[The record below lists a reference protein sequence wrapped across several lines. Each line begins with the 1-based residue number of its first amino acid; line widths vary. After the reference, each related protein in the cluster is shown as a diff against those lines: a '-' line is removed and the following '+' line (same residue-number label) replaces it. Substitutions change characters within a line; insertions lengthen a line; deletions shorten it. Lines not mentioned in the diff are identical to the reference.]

1 MQGMMLNYRG
11 DFQVEYLMIKLINL
25 YNLLVY
31 SNLIFNVFVIYI
43 LKIAVRSSP
52 VECIA
57 FVLAVRLVAWS

>member
-31 SNLIFNVFVIYI
+31 GNLIFNVFVIYI
-43 LKIAVRSSP
+43 LKIAVRSLP
-52 VECIA
+52 VEYIA
-57 FVLAVRLVAWS
+57 FVLAVRLVA